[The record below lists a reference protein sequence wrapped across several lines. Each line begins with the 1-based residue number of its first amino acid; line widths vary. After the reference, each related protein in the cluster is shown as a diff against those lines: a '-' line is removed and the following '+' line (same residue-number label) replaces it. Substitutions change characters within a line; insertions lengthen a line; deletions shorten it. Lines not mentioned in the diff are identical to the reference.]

1 MVRALI
7 ERIRVIP
14 DKTLQ
19 IMLKGGI
26 ILEKAIKQS
35 NENWAFYLLN
45 LILKSK
51 NRLFSINYD
60 IIIQQVLLFKL
71 INVMQIK
78 KRIITYLFKFT

>member
-1 MVRALI
+1 
-7 ERIRVIP
+7 
-14 DKTLQ
+14 
-19 IMLKGGI
+19 MLKGGI

>member
-26 ILEKAIKQS
+26 ILEKAIK
-35 NENWAFYLLN
+35 
-45 LILKSK
+45 
-51 NRLFSINYD
+51 
-60 IIIQQVLLFKL
+60 
-71 INVMQIK
+71 
-78 KRIITYLFKFT
+78 